1 VETTTA
7 VTRRT
12 TIPVRRRRGRSMGRL
27 SVECRA
33 HNDISMDMVFASSR
47 WRTTTDDRRV
57 AVDDDGNDGGRRRTR
72 VHSR

>member
-1 VETTTA
+1 
-7 VTRRT
+7 
-12 TIPVRRRRGRSMGRL
+12 MGRL

-33 HNDISMDMVFASSR
+33 HNDIVMDMVFASSR